1 MAIEP
6 MHFELRSEATWA
18 RVPPWERRVGRA
30 TAYLRC
36 RYARLPRR
44 VQMTTDIVAHLVLPF
59 VLGLAVYLP
68 TELYAPALLDAWYI
82 ALVSALLAI
91 ALLISV
97 ECARACRFPDPPLE
111 ALSREQLPT
120 IGVVVAAYLVNEAD
134 TIMESLHHQLS
145 VDYPADKLVVVCA
158 YNTPRPLPVEAE
170 LAALASEDPRFIAL
184 CVEGSTS
191 KAENVNAAL
200 DYLNGHVDVIGFYD
214 ADHHPHPSVPLRVA
228 RWLGDAAGKERYDV
242 VQGQCTIRNA
252 DDSFVSATVAAE
264 FAMIY
269 AVSHPGRTTVN
280 GFGIFGGSNGF
291 WRTEMINRIGMSAE
305 MLTEDIDATS
315 RALLE
320 GARIATD
327 PRMVSTELAPVS
339 WNQLWRQRMRWAQGW
354 WEVTVRHTG
363 PLLRSP
369 RLNDQQKRGVVF
381 LYVWR
386 IVHPWLATQ
395 MWPLMAALVLVHG
408 SELRRGW
415 GVPIFVLTTVLTMG
429 MPMLQALVAQRLA
442 PPGIRERSWL
452 FWRFGLIS
460 MVFYSEFK
468 AIINRAAVVR
478 DLFGVHQWTVT
489 PRSRAATR
497 RRRTIEETA

>member
-1 MAIEP
+1 
-6 MHFELRSEATWA
+6 MHFETPSHLTRE
-18 RVPPWERRVGRA
+18 RVPRWERRVGR
-30 TAYLRC
+30 TLTYVRG
-36 RYARLPRR
+36 RYARLTRR
-44 VQMTTDIVAHLVLPF
+44 SQMTVDIVAHLILPF
-59 VLGLAVYLP
+59 VVGFVVYVP
-68 TELYAPALLDAWYI
+68 VELFLPALLSWWYI
-82 ALVSALLAI
+82 ALVAALLATS
-91 ALLISV
+91 LLISV
-97 ECARACRFPDPPLE
+97 ECARACRFPDPPADE
-111 ALSREQLPT
+111 VPADELPT
-120 IGVVVAAYLVNEAD
+120 IGIVVAAYLVNEAE

-145 VDYPADKLVVVCA
+145 VDYPVDKLVVVCA

-170 LAALASEDPRFIAL
+170 LAELAAEDPRFIAL

-200 DYLNGHVDVIGFYD
+200 DYLNGHVDVIGFFD
-214 ADHHPHPSVPLRVA
+214 ADHHPHPSVPRRVA
-228 RWLGDAAGKERYDV
+228 RWLGNAAGSQRYDV
-242 VQGQCTIRNA
+242 VQGQCMIRNA

-264 FAMIY
+264 FAMMY
-269 AVSHPGRTTVN
+269 AVSHPGRTAVN

-327 PRMVSTELAPVS
+327 PRIVSTELAPVS
-339 WNQLWRQRMRWAQGW
+339 WGQLWRQRMRWAQGW
-354 WEVTVRHTG
+354 WEVTVRHTM

-369 RLNDQQKRGVVF
+369 LLSEQQKRGVVF

-395 MWPLMAALVLVHG
+395 MWPLMAALLLVGGRQARH
-408 SELRRGW
+408 GW
-415 GVPIFVLTTVLTMG
+415 GVPIFLLTTALTMG

-442 PPGIRERSWL
+442 PPGLRERSRI
-452 FWRFGLIS
+452 FWRFGLVS
-460 MVFYSEFK
+460 VLFYSEFK

-489 PRSRAATR
+489 PRKRVVSAR
-497 RRRTIEETA
+497 RRQRAVEKAA